1 MVEVGMVE
9 VGMVEEGMVAVRM
22 VEVGMMEVQMVEVG
36 MVEMGVEAT
45 GTTKWDSNSKVHT
58 RGTDVLWSNVKC
70 RFVCTTAG
78 SGEAALE
85 RAEER
90 TREEG
95 TAGSG
100 GAALERAEERTREE
114 RTAGSGEAALE
125 RAEGNRERK
134 PEEGTRNNVE
144 EEVSMTEVASRES
157 SMGPDDF
164 PTPLASVHASPT
176 RRPNPRSGREVLY
189 PTASTS
195 YPSLSSLEHLP
206 PLLSYDEG
214 DGIGRSPSL
223 HGSGELLSEQEQVS
237 SLFLHVI
244 TCINVLV

>member
-1 MVEVGMVE
+1 MVEVGMI
-9 VGMVEEGMVAVRM
+9 
-22 VEVGMMEVQMVEVG
+22 EVQMVEVG
-36 MVEMGVEAT
+36 MVEMGVEAR

-78 SGEAALE
+78 SGE
-85 RAEER
+85 
-90 TREEG
+90 
-95 TAGSG
+95 
-100 GAALERAEERTREE
+100 AALERAEERTREE

-176 RRPNPRSGREVLY
+176 RRPNPRNGREVLY

>member
-9 VGMVEEGMVAVRM
+9 VGMVEVGM
-22 VEVGMMEVQMVEVG
+22 VEVGMVEVWMVEVGMEVQMVEVG
-36 MVEMGVEAT
+36 VEVR
-45 GTTKWDSNSKVHT
+45 GTTKWDSNSKVRT

-78 SGEAALE
+78 SG
-85 RAEER
+85 
-90 TREEG
+90 
-95 TAGSG
+95 
-100 GAALERAEERTREE
+100 GAALERAEERTRE
-114 RTAGSGEAALE
+114 
-125 RAEGNRERK
+125 RK
-134 PEEGTRNNVE
+134 PEEGTWNNVE

-189 PTASTS
+189 PTTSTS

-244 TCINVLV
+244 MCINVLV

>member
-1 MVEVGMVE
+1 MVE

-100 GAALERAEERTREE
+100 G
-114 RTAGSGEAALE
+114 AALE